1 MRLDLKSLKGRKNEG
16 ERTFSPEHRR
26 KRTTQVVT
34 FLFFVFLSA
43 IFWFIQSLQ
52 MRFPY
57 VLHIP
62 ITYDSIP
69 PEVGLESHLPEFIE
83 VSLEDEGNHIL
94 EYSIRGVN
102 PITLHLKQHKG
113 VNQGFSLT
121 AAALTQEV
129 RKRLSSSARITTIS
143 PSSIDVSAYHRA
155 RKIVPIVVGQLPL
168 VTQGYSLGEV
178 ELTPSEVTIFAS
190 AKLLDS
196 IRFIR
201 TAPFEEQ
208 ILETTTTTKV
218 SLLLPEGVYAS
229 TNIVQAH
236 LPVEQLTEQTI
247 TLPIT
252 VKDAP
257 SGYELR
263 PLPSSITLHLTLP
276 RSRYGEVR
284 ADLFE
289 VSVNYPRED
298 THSTDDGQRELPL
311 QVTKKPS
318 WVHLIRLNP
327 DRVQYVI
334 EERRPS
340 KPWM

>member
-143 PSSIDVSAYHRA
+143 PASIEVSAYHRA
-155 RKIVPIVVGQLPL
+155 RKVVPIVVGQLPL

-190 AKLLDS
+190 AK
-196 IRFIR
+196 
-201 TAPFEEQ
+201 
-208 ILETTTTTKV
+208 
-218 SLLLPEGVYAS
+218 
-229 TNIVQAH
+229 IVQAH

>member
-143 PSSIDVSAYHRA
+143 PASIEVSAYHRA
-155 RKIVPIVVGQLPL
+155 RKVVPIVVGQLPL

-190 AKLLDS
+190 AK
-196 IRFIR
+196 
-201 TAPFEEQ
+201 
-208 ILETTTTTKV
+208 
-218 SLLLPEGVYAS
+218 
-229 TNIVQAH
+229 IVQAH

-327 DRVQYVI
+327 DRVQYAI